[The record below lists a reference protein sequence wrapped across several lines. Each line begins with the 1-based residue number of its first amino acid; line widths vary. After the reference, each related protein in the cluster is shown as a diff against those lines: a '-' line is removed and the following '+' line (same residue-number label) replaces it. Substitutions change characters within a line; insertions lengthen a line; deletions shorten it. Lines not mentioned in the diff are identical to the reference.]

1 MKLRLFWE
9 AFFAITLLLISPV
22 THAQKQ
28 RLFAQSTPAGLFID
42 YKVSPKETF
51 NSIATIYNIS
61 PDTLAEF
68 NNMDYYEGELIAK
81 TLRVPLKAQ
90 NFYQK
95 GAVDST
101 EALIPVYYLTTSTH
115 TVQQISNRFNK
126 ISVAT
131 LNKWNGIPKTG
142 IVRGMQIL
150 IGFLRAK
157 QDQLAYFE
165 EPTPLDVAMVEK
177 PVQPKVIPIKVENK
191 IDSATVVAK
200 VEKPKTEPK
209 EPKVNTGKKDPPK
222 SETIPV
228 AETMVYKGFFKT
240 VYKPTL
246 PVEKRLTGD
255 ASIFISK
262 TGWNDGKYYV
272 LMPKVKPGSIV
283 KVTSANTTIYAKVL
297 GDMPVMTENKNIL
310 LRLSN
315 SAANELGV
323 NDGKFPVVVTY

>member
-1 MKLRLFWE
+1 MKFSDVLKTLF
-9 AFFAITLLLISPV
+9 AVALVLFSSV

-28 RLFAQSTPAGLFID
+28 RLYAQSTSAGLFID

-61 PDTLAEF
+61 PDSLAEF

-81 TLRVPLKAQ
+81 TLRVPLKKQ

-101 EALIPVYYLTTSTH
+101 EALIPVYHLTTSTQ
-115 TVQQISNRFNK
+115 TMQQISNKFNK

-131 LNKWNGIPKTG
+131 LNKWNGVPKTG

-157 QDQLAYFE
+157 PDQLAYFE

-177 PVQPKVIPIKVENK
+177 PVQPKTTPIKVEKK

-200 VEKPKTEPK
+200 VDKPKQ
-209 EPKVNTGKKDPPK
+209 EPKVNTEKKDSTKTEIKP
-222 SETIPV
+222 I
-228 AETMVYKGFFKT
+228 AEKMVYKGFFRT
-240 VYKPTL
+240 NYKPTK
-246 PVEKRLTGD
+246 PAEKRLTGD
-255 ASIFISK
+255 ASIFVSK

-297 GDMPVMTENKNIL
+297 GDMPVMTENKDIL

-315 SAANELGV
+315 SAATELGV
-323 NDGKFPVVVTY
+323 TDGKFPVVVTY